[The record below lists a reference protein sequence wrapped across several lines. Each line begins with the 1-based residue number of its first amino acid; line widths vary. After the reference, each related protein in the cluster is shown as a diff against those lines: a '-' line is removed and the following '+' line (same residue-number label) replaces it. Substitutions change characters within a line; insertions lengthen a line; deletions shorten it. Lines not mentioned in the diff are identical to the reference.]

1 MDSYGKVKESGH
13 YWPVR
18 PFRWRYVVGLSIC
31 ALGCFLL
38 LSSVFEQIAAG
49 NPRMGLALAGGGTAA
64 AATALGALPVLLS
77 QRFSQRLYDCFL
89 GFGAGVMLA
98 ATAFSLII
106 PAIAAA
112 RGSGASSGVASI
124 SVGVGMLFGAA
135 LLIAL
140 NWLVRDMHSLEGRDD
155 SDAQSLK
162 RVWLFMLAVT
172 LHNIPEGLAIGVAY
186 AGIDVVRANTL
197 TTGISIQ
204 DIPEGL
210 VVALAFRGIGYRRL
224 VSVGLGAAS
233 GLVEPVAA
241 AMGVGLIG
249 ISAGLLPIGLAAA
262 AGAMLFVIIHDV
274 VPEFHLNGNC
284 TFASSALVVG
294 FVLMMLLDTALA

>member
-1 MDSYGKVKESGH
+1 MDSYGKVKDTAH
-13 YWPVR
+13 YWPALR
-18 PFRWRYVVGLSIC
+18 FRWRYVIGLSIC

-38 LSSVFEQIAAG
+38 LSSAFAQIASG
-49 NPRMGLALAGGGTAA
+49 NPRMGMALAGGGTAA
-64 AATALGALPVLLS
+64 AATALGALPVLMS
-77 QRFSQRLYDCFL
+77 RKFSQRLFDCFL

-106 PAIAAA
+106 PALAAA
-112 RGSGASSGVASI
+112 RGSGASSGAASI
-124 SVGVGMLFGAA
+124 SVGIGMLFGAA

-140 NWLVRDMHSLEGRDD
+140 NWLLRDLQSLKGRDD
-155 SDAQSLK
+155 SEALSLK

-210 VVALAFRGIGYRRL
+210 VVALAFRGIGYGRL
-224 VSVGLGAAS
+224 VSFGLGAAS
-233 GLVEPVAA
+233 GLVEPLAA

-262 AGAMLFVIIHDV
+262 AGAMLFVIVHDV
-274 VPEFHLNGNC
+274 VPEFHLNGNY
-284 TFASSALVVG
+284 TFASSAMVVG
-294 FVLMMLLDTALA
+294 FVLMMLLDTALG